1 MFPFLLKN
9 HFKNKTKS
17 PLLTDVS
24 LLSLLTFPQLC
35 AVLQLQGASVQLIQ
49 VHVKEMN
56 QDHTDEIM
64 SSGEVYFD
72 DNIEFPRE
80 NHQRSLKSEQN
91 QVKAA
96 ADAVI

>member
-1 MFPFLLKN
+1 
-9 HFKNKTKS
+9 
-17 PLLTDVS
+17 
-24 LLSLLTFPQLC
+24 
-35 AVLQLQGASVQLIQ
+35 
-49 VHVKEMN
+49 MN

-80 NHQRSLKSEQN
+80 NRQRSLKSEQK

-96 ADAVI
+96 GDAII